1 MNKGVRAQPRLG
13 SCQAATARRRETLF
27 WRHMDRTPL
36 RGYMAMPQ
44 TLSSLAV
51 RLLGSDMG
59 GSIMC
64 HSGPALHLNQLKTL
78 THTWVGI

>member
-1 MNKGVRAQPRLG
+1 
-13 SCQAATARRRETLF
+13 
-27 WRHMDRTPL
+27 
-36 RGYMAMPQ
+36 MPQ